1 MSDAEHLPFAEVIGD
16 PIIQSKSPLIHGFWI
31 ERLGLDMRYGAR
43 QVTPESLDAY
53 IETSRQNPK
62 WRGCNITMP
71 LKEAVIPLIDELEPD
86 AKAIG
91 AVNTV
96 YRGTDGQL
104 IGANTDAG
112 GFLEPLEDILRQ
124 KHLFRMAR
132 IIGNGGAARAI
143 VAALLEQGFTI
154 VLAARNVGKARSLL
168 SELAPKGEHY
178 VAPLAHF
185 ADPTDFSFDDRE
197 GCLDLIINASALGME
212 GRPPLLFNWTHAPP
226 GSVVYDIVTS
236 PPETLFLDAAH
247 RAGFK
252 TISGF
257 AMLVGQAAI
266 AFEKFFGQ
274 APPRS
279 FDDQLHKVLRA

>member
-1 MSDAEHLPFAEVIGD
+1 MSNAETLPFAEVIGD
-16 PIIQSKSPLIHGFWI
+16 PIVQSKSPLIHGFWI
-31 ERLGLDMRYGAR
+31 ERLGLDVRYGAR
-43 QVTPESLDAY
+43 QVTLESLEKY
-53 IETSRQNPK
+53 IETSRQNPH

-96 YRGTDGQL
+96 YRGSEGQL

-112 GFLEPLEDILRQ
+112 GFLEPLKGMLSQ

-143 VAALLEQGFTI
+143 VAALSEQGFTL
-154 VLAARNVGKARSLL
+154 VLAARSVGKARKLL
-168 SELAPKGEHY
+168 TELAPGGEHY
-178 VAPLAHF
+178 TAPLAHF

-197 GCLDLIINASALGME
+197 GCLDLIINASPLGMK
-212 GRPPLLFNWTHAPP
+212 GKPPLLFNWTHAPP

-236 PPETLFLDAAH
+236 PSETLFLDAAQ
-247 RAGFK
+247 RAGFN
-252 TISGF
+252 TISGL
-257 AMLVGQAAI
+257 AMLVAQAAI

-279 FDDQLHKVLRA
+279 FDDQLQKVLRA